1 MIEGKKVFKATNNW
15 VKFHKIKTFCRE
27 KNNKY
32 KIYVIFATEKIT
44 DLPRKHGLKFIL
56 KSRELYLVF
65 SKYDESLYSDIEK
78 YAWASTEWKKRL
90 YIANI

>member
-1 MIEGKKVFKATNNW
+1 MSFLQQK
-15 VKFHKIKTFCRE
+15 
-27 KNNKY
+27 
-32 KIYVIFATEKIT
+32 KIT

-78 YAWASTEWKKRL
+78 YA
-90 YIANI
+90 